1 MSEEVF
7 TEGGRLLKMEVDYS
21 ATVDEKVP
29 VCEQLAKVSSVIIPF
44 DPLTNHFDLVS
55 IYLPIIS
62 ISIRP
67 RFNLRKESCRKR
79 WTLFWL
85 LKNKRER

>member
-29 VCEQLAKVSSVIIPF
+29 VCEKLAKVSSASIRF
-44 DPLTNHFDLVS
+44 DVLTNPFRPQEGKLQEALDTLLALEKQTRTVS
-55 IYLPIIS
+55 D
-62 ISIRP
+62 
-67 RFNLRKESCRKR
+67 
-79 WTLFWL
+79 WFWCDFVTD
-85 LKNKRER
+85 